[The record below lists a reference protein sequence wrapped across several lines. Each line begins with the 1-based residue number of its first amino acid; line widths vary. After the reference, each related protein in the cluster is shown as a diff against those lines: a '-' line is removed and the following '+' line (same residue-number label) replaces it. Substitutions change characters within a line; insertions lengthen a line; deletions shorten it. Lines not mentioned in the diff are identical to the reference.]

1 MAMESR
7 EELLQDLHDAYKLV
21 SNLENR
27 LEQRAELYPAH
38 GNRWG
43 YRVMRQASAQVYEAW
58 TAIRVLEDEDV
69 AKLREREMNNVQ
81 D

>member
-7 EELLQDLHDAYKLV
+7 EELLQDLHDAHKLV
-21 SNLENR
+21 SDLENR
-27 LEQRAELYPAH
+27 LEQRAELYPSD

-69 AKLREREMNNVQ
+69 AKLQEREMSNVQ

>member
-21 SNLENR
+21 SDLENR
-27 LEQRAELYPAH
+27 LEQRAELYPSD

-69 AKLREREMNNVQ
+69 AKLQEREMSNVQ